1 MTRHVVAREHA
12 ALASSVPRHAID
24 DMWRWLESELERGQI
39 RVLLELAEWRGP
51 LVQSAIRE
59 SANARRD
66 AAAESIEQLFS
77 LLGLHPRIPAQ
88 LLADVVVAF
97 TDGLAIAIGIDPEKN
112 ARAAF
117 DVFWL
122 SLLSL
127 AE

>member
-1 MTRHVVAREHA
+1 
-12 ALASSVPRHAID
+12 LAESAPRHAID
-24 DMWRWLESELERGQI
+24 DHWRWLAAELERGQI

-51 LVQSAIRE
+51 LVRGAIRD
-59 SANARRD
+59 AAIARRD

-77 LLGLHPRIPAQ
+77 LLGLRPRIPAQ

-97 TDGLAIAIGIDPEKN
+97 VDGLAIAIGIDREKN

-127 AE
+127 TE